1 MYSYLMIMILK
12 SIFSTTDVPIKIKNY
27 TERLNTLLIIKVKLS
42 TSSPEARKADA
53 PPCDLVFF
61 GRS

>member
-1 MYSYLMIMILK
+1 MIMILK
-12 SIFSTTDVPIKIKNY
+12 YIFSTTDVPIKIKNY
-27 TERLNTLLIIKVKLS
+27 TKCLNTLLFIKVKLS

-53 PPCDLVFF
+53 PPRDLVFF